1 MSKDTGRPGRKAA
14 TASRTAQAGAKKR
27 AGKAS
32 KPAQTRTGGDEDG
45 KPNRRTVDWAEA
57 FLSVMRES
65 GNIRLSCEAAGIG
78 RRTLYDRMSAED
90 DFARA
95 VKDAREEAT
104 DRLEQEAWRR
114 AHDGVPEPVFY
125 QGERVGFVRRYS
137 DTLMQTLL
145 KANRPAKYRER
156 HSFNDEDVD
165 NEIDGLLAQLA
176 TRKEAD
182 PS

>member
-1 MSKDTGRPGRKAA
+1 MSKDTSGRGRKAA
-14 TASRTAQAGAKKR
+14 TASRKAQASAKKQ
-27 AGKAS
+27 AGKAG
-32 KPAQTRTGGDEDG
+32 KPLQTLSEGAKVG
-45 KPNRRTVDWAEA
+45 KPNRRTVDWGDA

-65 GNIRLSCEAAGIG
+65 GNVRLSCEAAGIT
-78 RRTLYDRMSAED
+78 RQALYSRLASDD

-95 VKDAREEAT
+95 MKDAREEAT

-125 QGERVGFVRRYS
+125 QGEKVGVVQRYS

-176 TRKEAD
+176 PREKTD
-182 PS
+182 PA